1 MDTVLIGG
9 FGFLILAGIS
19 FIIIHFIDKSSIK
32 NKYRRLLNFLVLG
45 LLVMATII
53 IFKWN
58 SETFILMSM

>member
-1 MDTVLIGG
+1 MDTILIGG

-19 FIIIHFIDKSSIK
+19 FILIHFIDKSSIK
-32 NKYRRLLNFLVLG
+32 DRYRRLLNFLVLG

-58 SETFILMSM
+58 SETFILTNI

>member
-9 FGFLILAGIS
+9 FSFLILAGIS
-19 FIIIHFIDKSSIK
+19 FILIHFIDKSSIK
-32 NKYRRLLNFLVLG
+32 DRYKRLLNFLVLG

-58 SETFILMSM
+58 SETFILMNM